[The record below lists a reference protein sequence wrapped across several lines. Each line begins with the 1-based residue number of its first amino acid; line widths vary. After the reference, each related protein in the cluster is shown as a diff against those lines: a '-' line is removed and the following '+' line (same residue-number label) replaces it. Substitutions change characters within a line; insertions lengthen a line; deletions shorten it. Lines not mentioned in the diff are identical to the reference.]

1 MNNENNLR
9 EHGKFLQTYL
19 QNYCTKYNLGYQ
31 LILSNFDDGKRL
43 IDTSNVD
50 LENTITR
57 MITVLGKV
65 FDEYMKEHK
74 DENLNEEIIALH
86 NLIKVV
92 ATKKPEFILD
102 DDAKE
107 RLKSAAIFQM
117 CCGLTKELIL
127 SGHKPDDLLDDLTI
141 EDIEEMEVN
150 NHEFIKDI
158 PNTPEVR
165 EFIKSF
171 MKAKADEAFKK

>member
-1 MNNENNLR
+1 M
-9 EHGKFLQTYL
+9 
-19 QNYCTKYNLGYQ
+19 
-31 LILSNFDDGKRL
+31 
-43 IDTSNVD
+43 
-50 LENTITR
+50 
-57 MITVLGKV
+57 
-65 FDEYMKEHK
+65 
-74 DENLNEEIIALH
+74 
-86 NLIKVV
+86 
-92 ATKKPEFILD
+92 
-102 DDAKE
+102 
-107 RLKSAAIFQM
+107 
-117 CCGLTKELIL
+117 

>member
-1 MNNENNLR
+1 
-9 EHGKFLQTYL
+9 
-19 QNYCTKYNLGYQ
+19 
-31 LILSNFDDGKRL
+31 
-43 IDTSNVD
+43 
-50 LENTITR
+50 
-57 MITVLGKV
+57 
-65 FDEYMKEHK
+65 
-74 DENLNEEIIALH
+74 
-86 NLIKVV
+86 
-92 ATKKPEFILD
+92 
-102 DDAKE
+102 
-107 RLKSAAIFQM
+107 M